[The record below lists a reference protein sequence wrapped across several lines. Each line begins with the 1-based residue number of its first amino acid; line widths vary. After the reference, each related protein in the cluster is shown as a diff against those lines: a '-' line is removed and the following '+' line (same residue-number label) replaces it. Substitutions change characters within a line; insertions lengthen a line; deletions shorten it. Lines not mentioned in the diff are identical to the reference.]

1 MKRIV
6 KESNK
11 KGVYRKR
18 WTRNVEKKASSQ
30 TKWRRNKKEERQ
42 QSTISIPNVSTSR
55 ASDLRKKEG
64 QRRRRLHL
72 SSLRADNIKLRETV
86 RILTK
91 EIKQLRLSRTPT
103 PPPDS
108 PLKIVFDNV
117 SPNAKQRTVLRP
129 KDKIE
134 NLPRGTSAQIRS
146 KFGIN
151 LSKQI
156 LPKTNFQSLIQTE
169 IETFLCRDD
178 ITKLCPD
185 KQKQIDG
192 NQIRYRLNHLNILH
206 QQFELE
212 IGGHAYACHV
222 LILNSKYEKLHQ
234 LKRKHARIEVI
245 VDFTP
250 IDLYDL
256 AKDEIKIN
264 EFKDNLTKLDK
275 EDEEILV
282 TFCEWQKIKTAN
294 CTAPVSTKV
303 SISISMKAFIEKFI
317 IEVDVLT
324 KHICRMREQFRA
336 AKAAKEQAKENT
348 QVATIQLDWGENY
361 NLKQAREEKGA
372 YYYEQHIS
380 IQSGFV
386 WLNKNSFSFAS
397 ISDDTC
403 HMAEAAWAAIQNLL
417 KDLINE
423 NNVNSINFISD
434 SPISQYRNKT
444 MIYLMKK
451 LATDH
456 HIDIKWIFLESGH
469 GKGVVDAVG
478 AAVKRKFDETV
489 AFNPD
494 NTFENALSLI
504 NV

>member
-1 MKRIV
+1 
-6 KESNK
+6 
-11 KGVYRKR
+11 
-18 WTRNVEKKASSQ
+18 
-30 TKWRRNKKEERQ
+30 
-42 QSTISIPNVSTSR
+42 
-55 ASDLRKKEG
+55 
-64 QRRRRLHL
+64 
-72 SSLRADNIKLRETV
+72 
-86 RILTK
+86 
-91 EIKQLRLSRTPT
+91 
-103 PPPDS
+103 
-108 PLKIVFDNV
+108 
-117 SPNAKQRTVLRP
+117 
-129 KDKIE
+129 
-134 NLPRGTSAQIRS
+134 
-146 KFGIN
+146 
-151 LSKQI
+151 
-156 LPKTNFQSLIQTE
+156 
-169 IETFLCRDD
+169 
-178 ITKLCPD
+178 
-185 KQKQIDG
+185 
-192 NQIRYRLNHLNILH
+192 
-206 QQFELE
+206 
-212 IGGHAYACHV
+212 
-222 LILNSKYEKLHQ
+222 
-234 LKRKHARIEVI
+234 RKHARIEVI

>member
-1 MKRIV
+1 MSDKADDAEII
-6 KESNK
+6 
-11 KGVYRKR
+11 RK
-18 WTRNVEKKASSQ
+18 
-30 TKWRRNKKEERQ
+30 ERQ
-42 QSTISIPNVSTSR
+42 
-55 ASDLRKKEG
+55 L
-64 QRRRRLHL
+64 
-72 SSLRADNIKLRETV
+72 
-86 RILTK
+86 
-91 EIKQLRLSRTPT
+91 
-103 PPPDS
+103 
-108 PLKIVFDNV
+108 FD
-117 SPNAKQRTVLRP
+117 PNAKQRTVLRL

-156 LPKTNFQSLIQTE
+156 LPKKTSQSSIQTE

-185 KQKQIDG
+185 KHKQIDG

-212 IGGHAYACHV
+212 STIDIDYVTFTRYIPSYIKKPNNDSWGTC
-222 LILNSKYEKLHQ
+222 LCMPCLNPQLKYEKLHQ
-234 LKRKHARIEVI
+234 LKRKHACIKVI

-264 EFKDNLTKLDK
+264 EFKDNFTKLDK

-282 TFCEWQKIKTAN
+282 TFCEWQKIKAPN

-303 SISISMKAFIEKFI
+303 SISISMKEFIKKFI
-317 IEVDVLT
+317 IEVDV
-324 KHICRMREQFRA
+324 R
-336 AKAAKEQAKENT
+336 
-348 QVATIQLDWGENY
+348 
-361 NLKQAREEKGA
+361 A

-386 WLNKNSFSFAS
+386 WLNKNSFGFAS

-403 HMAEAAWAAIQNLL
+403 HMAEAAWAAIQDLL
-417 KDLINE
+417 KDSIDKNNINI
-423 NNVNSINFISD
+423 INFISD
-434 SPISQYRNKT
+434 SPVSQYRNKT
-444 MIYLMKK
+444 MIFLMKK
-451 LATDH
+451 LATDR

-469 GKGVVDAVG
+469 GKGVADAVG
-478 AAVKRKFDETV
+478 ATVKRKFDETV

-504 NV
+504 NVIKTNTDIKLFLYDTTNIASLRKIIPNLRTVKGTASFHEMFATKDGKFYAKTVSNEQEKLVQLKF

>member
-1 MKRIV
+1 MKDNYKFRNETYRQRIKV
-6 KESNK
+6 KRSLSK
-11 KGVYRKR
+11 KFDEECRR
-18 WTRNVEKKASSQ
+18 KKASSQ
-30 TKWRRNKKEERQ
+30 AKWRRNKKEERQ
-42 QSTISIPNVSTSR
+42 QSTISVPNVSTSR

-64 QRRRRLHL
+64 QRRRRLRL

-91 EIKQLRLSRTPT
+91 EIKQLRSSRTPT

-108 PLKIVFDNV
+108 PSKIFFDNV
-117 SPNAKQRTVLRP
+117 SPNAKQRTVLRL

-156 LPKTNFQSLIQTE
+156 LPKTNSQSLIQTE

-185 KQKQIDG
+185 KHKQIDG

-212 IGGHAYACHV
+212 SNIDIDYVTFTRYIPSYIKKPNNDSWGTC
-222 LILNSKYEKLHQ
+222 LCMPCLNPQLKYEKLHQ
-234 LKRKHARIEVI
+234 LKRKHARIKVI

-282 TFCEWQKIKTAN
+282 TFCEWQKIKAPH
-294 CTAPVSTKV
+294 CTAPVSTKI
-303 SISISMKAFIEKFI
+303 SISISMKEFIKKFI
-317 IEVDVLT
+317 IEVDVS
-324 KHICRMREQFRA
+324 
-336 AKAAKEQAKENT
+336 
-348 QVATIQLDWGENY
+348 V
-361 NLKQAREEKGA
+361 
-372 YYYEQHIS
+372 
-380 IQSGFV
+380 
-386 WLNKNSFSFAS
+386 
-397 ISDDTC
+397 
-403 HMAEAAWAAIQNLL
+403 
-417 KDLINE
+417 
-423 NNVNSINFISD
+423 
-434 SPISQYRNKT
+434 
-444 MIYLMKK
+444 YL
-451 LATDH
+451 
-456 HIDIKWIFLESGH
+456 F
-469 GKGVVDAVG
+469 
-478 AAVKRKFDETV
+478 
-489 AFNPD
+489 
-494 NTFENALSLI
+494 
-504 NV
+504 